1 MPWNSV
7 KNQCE
12 KICSNR
18 KEFLLEVKI
27 NKKDLI
33 RKNKKLYELDDELNK
48 KILAKAILHMAQRKE
63 INMHKN
69 KKS

>member
-1 MPWNSV
+1 MLWNSV

-18 KEFLLEVKI
+18 KEYLLEVKI

-33 RKNKKLYELDDELNK
+33 RKNKKLYELDDKLNK
-48 KILAKAILHMAQRKE
+48 KTISESNIAYGS
-63 INMHKN
+63 
-69 KKS
+69 KKRNEHA